1 MTQYIQNAGSEASAL
16 FDKTYSDLVVCFDVD
31 RLYHLIGDEIRISG
45 LPEEVKKN
53 FSIQSLVLET
63 EKAFVRLL
71 DRGALTPIQ
80 RFGIT
85 HEAEEQI
92 EDMRAKANARLRGTA
107 KTGGISGPQNDEV
120 TPQVPQSRW
129 ANLTQDEFNLMPT
142 RRSKEL
148 YKSDADFR
156 AAVDRLSAE
165 DAAKAPSPDVT
176 GRIYLRRKSDQQF
189 FREWKN
195 GIDYW
200 TPDFN
205 FRAHMTYPE
214 GNRQIESFRQRGV
227 EVEAFEMGNNKLID
241 VSPKSIAA
249 PRAEKQAAEWKL
261 QPSGRTTVSSHQRRN
276 RPGTFLLKSQNG
288 EFVLFIDETNKVV
301 TTISQSGNARAW
313 TSRETAIAAAKS
325 IPGLPFW
332 LYRHDGEP
340 ASS

>member
-1 MTQYIQNAGSEASAL
+1 MTQYIQNAGSEASAF

-53 FSIQSLVLET
+53 FSIKSLVLET

-92 EDMRAKANARLRGTA
+92 ADMRARANARPRGTV
-107 KTGGISGPQNDEV
+107 KPGGQKDEV
-120 TPQVPQSRW
+120 TPKAPQSRW
-129 ANLTQDEFNLMPT
+129 ANLTQDEFNLMPS
-142 RRSKEL
+142 RQSKEL

-165 DAAKAPSPDVT
+165 DAAKAPSSDTT
-176 GRIYLRRKSDQQF
+176 GRVFLRRKTDQQF
-189 FREWKN
+189 FKEWKN
-195 GIDYW
+195 GVDYW

-205 FRAHMTYPE
+205 FRAHMVYSE

-241 VSPKSIAA
+241 FSPKVEA
-249 PRAEKQAAEWKL
+249 PKAVQKTAEWKL
-261 QPSGRTTVSSHQRRN
+261 EPSGWTTVSPNQRRH

-288 EFVLFIDETNKVV
+288 EFVLSIDESNYVV
-301 TTISQSGNARAW
+301 KTISQSGNARAW

-332 LYRHDGEP
+332 LFRWDGEP
-340 ASS
+340 A